1 MTPEEKKEV
10 IYEAILKMVIW
21 DESKEAVF
29 TKLSVNGFEGPEAQA
44 MYAQA
49 RGERIAS
56 IRSDYLRKTGF
67 GLLWFAG
74 AAGLFS
80 SFWYG
85 MGGITRNVLMIVWV
99 CAAIG
104 LWKTTEGLVGIA
116 TAPLKRGSLADMD

>member
-21 DESKEAVF
+21 DEPKEAIF
-29 TKLSVNGFEGPEAQA
+29 KKLFVNGFEGAEGEG
-44 MYAQA
+44 MYRQA
-49 RGERIAS
+49 RSERIAS
-56 IRSDYLRKTGF
+56 IRGDCAKKAGF

-80 SFWYG
+80 AFWYG
-85 MGGITRNVLMIVWV
+85 VGGITRNVLMIVWV

-104 LWKTTEGLVGIA
+104 AWKTIGGLVGIA
-116 TAPLKRGSLADMD
+116 TAAYKRGSLADMD